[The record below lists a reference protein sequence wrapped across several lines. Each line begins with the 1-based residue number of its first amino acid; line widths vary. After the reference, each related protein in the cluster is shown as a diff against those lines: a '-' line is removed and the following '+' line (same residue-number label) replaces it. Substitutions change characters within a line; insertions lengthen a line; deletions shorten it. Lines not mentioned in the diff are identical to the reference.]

1 MNSKWQLVRKQ
12 TAQDLKHGTN
22 CRAIELGK

>member
-1 MNSKWQLVRKQ
+1 MNSKWQLVRNH
-12 TAQDLKHGTN
+12 TAQDLKHGMN